1 MGRVSIPSGPAG
13 RSRPLRASRTD
24 SAGAV
29 YGSLLATSVVATAG
43 ATGSFPRLQLVVL
56 LIITGLVFWATH
68 VYAQLAGE
76 RVVGDPWSRHEIRRV
91 SRHEWPIV
99 EAAVLP
105 AAAVALSGLLGLDY
119 AGTAWLAMGVAVA
132 QQVVWACLGAARA
145 GATRRQ
151 LAAEGVVNLVLGLI
165 IVATKAALKH

>member
-1 MGRVSIPSGPAG
+1 MSTPSVPSG
-13 RSRPLRASRTD
+13 RRVRTD

-43 ATGSFPRLQLVVL
+43 TAGSYPRLQLILL
-56 LIITGLVFWATH
+56 LIVTGLVFWATH
-68 VYAQLAGE
+68 VYAILAGE
-76 RVVGDPWSRHEIRRV
+76 RLVGQPWSRSEIQRV
-91 SRHEWPIV
+91 ALHEWPIV

-105 AAAVALSGLLGLDY
+105 AAAVAISGLLGLDFV
-119 AGTAWLAMGVAVA
+119 ATAWLAMGVAVG
-132 QQVVWACLGAARA
+132 QQVLWACLGAARA

>member
-1 MGRVSIPSGPAG
+1 MTVPSGPAG
-13 RSRPLRASRTD
+13 RSRPPRAPRTD

-43 ATGSFPRLQLVVL
+43 ATGSFPRLQLVLL
-56 LIITGLVFWATH
+56 LIVSGLVFWATH

-76 RVVGDPWSRHEIRRV
+76 RLVGEPWSRHEIRRV
-91 SRHEWPIV
+91 ARHEWPIV
-99 EAAVLP
+99 EAAALP

-132 QQVVWACLGAARA
+132 QQVIWACVGAARA
-145 GATRRQ
+145 GATRPQ
-151 LAAEGVVNLVLGLI
+151 LATEGVVNLVLGLM

>member
-1 MGRVSIPSGPAG
+1 MSIPSGQPAG
-13 RSRPLRASRTD
+13 RGRPRRAARTD

-29 YGSLLATSVVATAG
+29 YGSLLATSVVATASS
-43 ATGSFPRLQLVVL
+43 TGPHPRLQLVL
-56 LIITGLVFWATH
+56 LLVVTGVVFWATH

-76 RVVGDPWSRHEIRRV
+76 RLVGEPWSRHEIRRV
-91 SRHEWPIV
+91 AVHEWPIV

-105 AAAVALSGLLGLDY
+105 AAAVAVSGLLGLDY
-119 AGTAWLAMGVAVA
+119 VGTAWLAMSVAVT
-132 QQVVWACLGAARA
+132 QQVAWACLGAARA

>member
-1 MGRVSIPSGPAG
+1 MSTPSDPPRRRV
-13 RSRPLRASRTD
+13 RTD

-29 YGSLLATSVVATAG
+29 YGSLLATSVVATASTVG
-43 ATGSFPRLQLVVL
+43 TYPRVQLILLLLVTGV
-56 LIITGLVFWATH
+56 VFWATH
-68 VYAQLAGE
+68 VYAHLAGE
-76 RVVGDPWSRHEIRRV
+76 RLVGQPWSRREIRRV
-91 SRHEWPIV
+91 ALHEWPIV

-105 AAAVALSGLLGLDY
+105 AVAVACSGLLGLDY

-132 QQVVWACLGAARA
+132 QQVLWACLGAARA
-145 GATRRQ
+145 GATRGQ